1 MYLGNTEALE
11 GQVKNL
17 NRVIEEKDIIISTF
31 EKHFEEIE
39 NKIKEQTIQRENI
52 KTESD
57 EVILQQKR

>member
-17 NRVIEEKDIIISTF
+17 NEVIKEKDIIISTF

-39 NKIKEQTIQRENI
+39 NKIKEQTIQLEKI